1 MLAAGTATST
11 IRLWRYYVDRLSRV
25 LPTPDAASH
34 DLLIAWL
41 AHPSWQPE
49 TRRSARTAITAFYS
63 WATRTGHLSANPA
76 ANLPRIRVPDG
87 EPRPASPESIQEALI
102 AADDRVTLMILLGA
116 VSALRRAEIASVH
129 TYHLTG
135 QELYVVGKGGRG
147 RWVDVPPDM
156 AAVISAQPA
165 GWVFPSTQGDHLT
178 PDYVGRL
185 ISRALPAGVT
195 PHQLRHAAASAL
207 AELGLDLFELRAFL
221 GHASIRTTQR
231 YVKVRREG
239 TAAAVVQLRDRYR
252 RGA

>member
-25 LPTPDAASH
+25 LPSPDAATH

-49 TRRSARTAITAFYS
+49 TRRSARTAIAVFYG
-63 WATRTGHLSANPA
+63 WAHRTGRLKDNPA

-87 EPRPASPESIQEALI
+87 EPRPASPEAIQEALI

-116 VSALRRAEIASVH
+116 VSALRRAEIAGVH
-129 TYHLTG
+129 TYNLNG
-135 QELYVVGKGGRG
+135 RDLYVIGKGGRG
-147 RWVDVPPDM
+147 RWVDVPPDV
-156 AAVISAQPA
+156 AAVIAAHPP
-165 GWVFPSTQGDHLT
+165 GWLFPSPSGDHLT
-178 PDYVGRL
+178 PNYVGRL
-185 ISRALPAGVT
+185 ISRSLPPGVT

-207 AELGLDLFELRAFL
+207 SELGMDLFELRAFL

-231 YVKVRREG
+231 YVKIRRDG
-239 TAAAVVQLRDRYR
+239 SAAAVLQLRDRYR
-252 RGA
+252 KGA